1 LTFDSFWKVTISP
14 MITIPTT
21 PLPPP
26 NEEPLRR
33 PVTPEEVM
41 PHPRVAKTG
50 PRQPRAKNRGASRV
64 LTNSPEMAKL
74 EETYDAKK
82 KKENETKT
90 KHRQNLQRKNY
101 R

>member
-1 LTFDSFWKVTISP
+1 

-74 EETYDAKK
+74 EEAYDAKK
-82 KKENETKT
+82 KEMQTAKKEI
-90 KHRQNLQRKNY
+90 QISIQADLSFY
-101 R
+101 